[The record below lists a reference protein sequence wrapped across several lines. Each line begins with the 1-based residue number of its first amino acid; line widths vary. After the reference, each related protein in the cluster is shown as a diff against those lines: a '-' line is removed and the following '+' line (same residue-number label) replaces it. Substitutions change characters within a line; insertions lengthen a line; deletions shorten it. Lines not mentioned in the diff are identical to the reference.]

1 MEALAGLSQQRF
13 LVAVEVGAL
22 AVQGPQ
28 VAHRAASQGNL
39 GSMQRL
45 LQLRDHPTAGQVL
58 SDKSRRRP
66 LVCSWVVLSLA
77 VLAVGVKSPL
87 LLRLEAL
94 VDHPFGAVAVVV
106 RVDATRQPLL
116 SWAAGLGEALEH
128 TPLAE
133 VAQLEQTV
141 PLPLQA
147 RQVLLQ
153 TLYAVDSEVEGED
166 ALSLLPR
173 LVLLAEPGVLE
184 EAEAEAVEP
193 V

>member
-1 MEALAGLSQQRF
+1 MEALAGLSPQRF

-39 GSMQRL
+39 GSMQL
-45 LQLRDHPTAGQVL
+45 LQLPRDRLRLVQVL

-66 LVCSWVVLSLA
+66 LACSWVVLSLA

-141 PLPLQA
+141 PLP
-147 RQVLLQ
+147 RQVRRALLQ
-153 TLYAVDSEVEGED
+153 IPFAVDSVEGVADAQLRPQPLALLAVPVVLVEGEAVVA
-166 ALSLLPR
+166 AL
-173 LVLLAEPGVLE
+173 A
-184 EAEAEAVEP
+184 
-193 V
+193 